1 MSNAPPDIGSERLE
15 WLAVTG
21 LAGNAIGIAAD
32 ERHLLSG
39 GYHAGALDLRHINA
53 VGEDDYSIRQPR
65 DRRQYMFDLEQ
76 AVNVASATDIGSPWP
91 RGGRPAWIR
100 FNMLLRLQ
108 LGKRDPLLSAVRGIN
123 YTEPDGSVRRYDV
136 MTRLESSSTDRDHT
150 HIEFWRDTIATTAR
164 AATLNRITE
173 IMIAAR
179 DQTGVEDMDAEQAS
193 KLNDVH
199 FALTS
204 GPFGPEQVRWATGMG
219 KLDLILSKLGVA
231 QADIDDIQSR
241 TGGLTLT
248 DAQVAVLADRLQIT
262 PAALTAAA
270 REAINA
276 RLDDDSST

>member
-1 MSNAPPDIGSERLE
+1 
-15 WLAVTG
+15 LAVTG
-21 LAGNAIGIAAD
+21 LSGNAIGIAAD
-32 ERHLLSG
+32 AAHLLSG

-53 VGEDDYSIRQPR
+53 VTKDDYSIRQPR

-76 AVNVASATDIGSPWP
+76 VVNAASATDIGSPWP

-108 LGKRDPLLSAVRGIN
+108 LGARDPLLSAVRGIN

-164 AATLNRITE
+164 RATLNRITE

-179 DQTGVEDMDAEQAS
+179 D
-193 KLNDVH
+193 
-199 FALTS
+199 
-204 GPFGPEQVRWATGMG
+204 
-219 KLDLILSKLGVA
+219 GVA
-231 QADIDDIQSR
+231 LNQGDSMFVRTPNGGIYLNGPNGMIGVSATEWAAVSPKTFVDVPQSLV
-241 TGGLTLT
+241 TAAAEASSAVLTLT
-248 DAQVAVLADRLQIT
+248 DAQLEALAAKLEIT

-270 REAINA
+270 RAAIDA
-276 RLDDDSST
+276 RLDDNAGT